1 MSSKG
6 SLNFGSR
13 LQTAQFTD
21 QTNSDAGGASIH
33 PTSLNIPQI
42 GEHGWMV
49 GGHPDAQGR
58 PIPETYASSPM
69 TNEQAAA
76 HIKRVAGLTGGAPDG
91 YAGSWV
97 DGGRTVLDA
106 STRVRTRKAAVSL
119 GDDRGEDSTFGLRH
133 GTTVRLKAGRAKDR
147 AANRLAKQNG

>member
-1 MSSKG
+1 MATQGKLKFDS
-6 SLNFGSR
+6 N
-13 LQTAQFTD
+13 LQVAQFTD
-21 QTNSDAGGASIH
+21 QNNSDAGGASIH

-49 GGHPDAQGR
+49 GGHPDTAGNR
-58 PIPETYASSPM
+58 IPETYASSPM
-69 TNEQAAA
+69 TREQASA

-91 YAGSWV
+91 FAGSWV

-106 STRVRTRKAAVSL
+106 STRIRTRKAAVAE
-119 GDDRGEDSTFGLRH
+119 GDARGEDSTFGLRH

-147 AANRLAKQNG
+147 AARKLAKQNG

>member
-1 MSSKG
+1 MASQGNLK
-6 SLNFGSR
+6 FDTR

-21 QTNSDAGGASIH
+21 QTNSEAGGASIH

-49 GGHPDAQGR
+49 GGHPDTAGN
-58 PIPETYASSPM
+58 PIPETYASTPM
-69 TNEQAAA
+69 TREQASA
-76 HIKRVAGLTGGAPDG
+76 HIKRIAGLTGGAPDG
-91 YAGSWV
+91 FAGSWV

-106 STRVRTRKAAVSL
+106 STRIRTRKAAIAE
-119 GDDRGEDSTFGLRH
+119 GDARGEDSTFGLRH

-147 AANRLAKQNG
+147 AAKRLAKQNG

>member
-1 MSSKG
+1 MASPGKLKFD
-6 SLNFGSR
+6 SL
-13 LQTAQFTD
+13 LQTALFTD

-49 GGHPDAQGR
+49 GGHPDTAGNR
-58 PIPETYASSPM
+58 IKETYASTPM
-69 TNEQAAA
+69 TGAEAAA
-76 HIKRVAGLTGGAPDG
+76 HIKRVAGLTGGSPDG
-91 YAGSWV
+91 FAGTWV

-106 STRVRTRKAAVSL
+106 STRIRTRKAAIAE
-119 GDDRGEDSTFGLRH
+119 GDARGEDSTFGLRH

-147 AANRLAKQNG
+147 AARKLAKQNG